1 LIPNFCLKGVNLANI
16 TKENISILLM
26 DSIKIF
32 APATVANVACG
43 FDIFGFAVDA
53 PGDEVIVRKRT
64 DNQIIITNITGE
76 EGKLTY
82 DVSKNAVSVPII
94 KYLEQTGSK
103 QGLEIELHKKMPL
116 GSGLGSSS
124 ASSVAGVFA
133 VNELLGKRLTT
144 KELLPFSMEGERIA
158 CGSAHADNVAPALL
172 GGFVVVRSYEPLD
185 VFKVPTPIEL
195 YVTIVHPDIE
205 VNTKDARHIL
215 RNEVSMKNTIAQMG
229 NVAGMIAGLMQ
240 ADYQLIA
247 SSMVDF
253 IIEPVRAI
261 LIPEF
266 WEVKNAALLAGAL
279 GCSISGAGP
288 SIFAF
293 SKGRDTAKKVAIAM
307 KNSFEKVGIHADAY
321 VSGIN
326 HDGPKVIG

>member
-1 LIPNFCLKGVNLANI
+1 M
-16 TKENISILLM
+16 E
-26 DSIKIF
+26 SIKVF

-53 PGDEVIVRKRT
+53 PGDEVIVTKRN
-64 DNQIIITNITGE
+64 DSQIVISKISGE
-76 EGKLTY
+76 DGKLTY
-82 DVSKNAVSVPII
+82 DAQKNAVTVPII
-94 KYLEQTGSK
+94 TFLKK
-103 QGLEIELHKKMPL
+103 QGIDQGFNVELHKKMPL

-133 VNELLGKRLTT
+133 VNEILGRPVPV
-144 KELLPFSMEGERIA
+144 KELLPYSMEGERIA
-158 CGSAHADNVAPALL
+158 CGSAHADNVAPALM
-172 GGFVVVRSYEPLD
+172 GGFVVIRSYSPLD
-185 VFKVPTPIEL
+185 FFNVPTPEEL

-205 VNTKDARHIL
+205 VNTKDARYIL

-240 ADYQLIA
+240 SDYDLIA
-247 SSMVDF
+247 RSMVDF
-253 IIEPVRAI
+253 IIEPVRSI

-266 WEVKNAALLAGAL
+266 WGVKHAALEAGAL

-293 SKGRDTAKKVAIAM
+293 SRGKETAEKVSMAM
-307 KNSFEKVGIHADAY
+307 KTAFEKASIHCNAY
-321 VSGIN
+321 VSGVN
-326 HDGPKVIG
+326 KHGPKVLN

>member
-1 LIPNFCLKGVNLANI
+1 M
-16 TKENISILLM
+16 E
-26 DSIKIF
+26 SIKVF

-53 PGDEVIVRKRT
+53 PGDEVIVRKRN
-64 DNQIIITNITGE
+64 DSQILITKISGD

-82 DVSKNAVSVPII
+82 DANKNAVTVPILAFLKKNGI
-94 KYLEQTGSK
+94 EQGFD
-103 QGLEIELHKKMPL
+103 LELHKKMPL

-133 VNELLGKRLTT
+133 VNEILGKPFPN
-144 KELLPFSMEGERIA
+144 KSLLPFSMEGERIA
-158 CGSAHADNVAPALL
+158 CGSAHADNVAPALM
-172 GGFVVVRSYEPLD
+172 GGFVVIRSYNPLD
-185 VFKVPTPIEL
+185 IFNVPTPSEL
-195 YVTIVHPDIE
+195 FVTIVHPDIE
-205 VNTKDARHIL
+205 VNTKDARYIL

-240 ADYQLIA
+240 SDYDLIA
-247 SSMVDF
+247 RSMVDF

-266 WEVKNAALLAGAL
+266 WEVKRAALDAGAL

-288 SIFAF
+288 SVFAF
-293 SKGRDTAKKVAIAM
+293 SKGRETAEKVAMAM
-307 KNSFEKVGIHADAY
+307 KTAFEKASIHCNAY
-321 VSGIN
+321 VSGVN
-326 HDGPKVIG
+326 QQGPKVIG